1 MAFEASKIEDVGFN
15 PCFSGTYSRTLRDE
29 AERRGD
35 SRVSILVLVEL
46 TLELHQSNLHTEAVV
61 SILVLV
67 ELTLELIN
75 GIYYLSNHIVSIL
88 VLVELTLEHCR
99 FVDRRY

>member
-46 TLELHQSNLHTEAVV
+46 TLEL
-61 SILVLV
+61 
-67 ELTLELIN
+67 IN